1 MVAATQLPPCVPT
14 SSPSPRQTRRLESLG
29 KRREDLRHLGN
40 AERDLSR
47 PDGTKAGRPS
57 EWARASQRGGE
68 ESEFCRIL
76 PRMVRTL
83 LPLFPRHPFQMDN
96 DSPQNNAKQSYT
108 NQNKPK
114 QTFCTPGGRGCQH
127 FIRSKAFMSC
137 LGSKTRLIFV

>member
-1 MVAATQLPPCVPT
+1 MPKGICPAPTGRRPAGRASGHERANLAEPKVAW
-14 SSPSPRQTRRLESLG
+14 
-29 KRREDLRHLGN
+29 
-40 AERDLSR
+40 
-47 PDGTKAGRPS
+47 RPS
-57 EWARASQRGGE
+57 ERARASQRGGE